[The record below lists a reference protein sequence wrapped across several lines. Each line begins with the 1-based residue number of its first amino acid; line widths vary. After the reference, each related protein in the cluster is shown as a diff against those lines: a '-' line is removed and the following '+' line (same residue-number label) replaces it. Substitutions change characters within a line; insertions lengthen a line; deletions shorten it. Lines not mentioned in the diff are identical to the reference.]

1 MPLVLLLWFLA
12 SPGGSSSNFR
22 GNFVPPEMTS
32 PNLVQ
37 GDIAVPDTHLG
48 TGQPQ
53 DAFLNEET
61 KLWPRGFVPYRIDTF
76 EHGGIVRPIFLDEQ
90 INIIT
95 LAHTKIMTDVPCLKF
110 K

>member
-22 GNFVPPEMTS
+22 GNFVPPETS

-48 TGQPQ
+48 TGQPP

-110 K
+110 E